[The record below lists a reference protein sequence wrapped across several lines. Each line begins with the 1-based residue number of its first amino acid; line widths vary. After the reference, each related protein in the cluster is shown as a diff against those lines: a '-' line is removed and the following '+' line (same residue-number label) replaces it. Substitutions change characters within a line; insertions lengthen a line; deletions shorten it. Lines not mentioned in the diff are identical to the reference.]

1 MKGFKWNGL
10 ELELGILTCHEFIM
24 NPITIKKPQVYL
36 KRLNKLI
43 QAYKSTIIQLK
54 LNLKKET

>member
-54 LNLKKET
+54 LN